1 MLDDLR
7 TLQRKK
13 IIDVG
18 KYDVL
23 LKLFE
28 KVDRFALPVIES
40 AWDSIQQNN
49 ERERNEQRACGNRKV
64 FPIFPICKPDLK

>member
-64 FPIFPICKPDLK
+64 FSYFPDL